1 MRPIDP
7 AERIRLTETAIILQR
22 LRREMGLL
30 SETDEEYNKKKHA
43 LAAVIE
49 KLQSG
54 SDVEAHAVSS
64 AHRPTQA
71 ADKKRGCCHL
81 VVDAGVPVVRR

>member
-7 AERIRLTETAIILQR
+7 AERIRLIETAIILQR

-30 SETDEEYNKKKHA
+30 SETDEEYNKKKPA

-49 KLQSG
+49 KLQSA
-54 SDVEAHAVSS
+54 SEVEAHA
-64 AHRPTQA
+64 A
-71 ADKKRGCCHL
+71 AG
-81 VVDAGVPVVRR
+81 